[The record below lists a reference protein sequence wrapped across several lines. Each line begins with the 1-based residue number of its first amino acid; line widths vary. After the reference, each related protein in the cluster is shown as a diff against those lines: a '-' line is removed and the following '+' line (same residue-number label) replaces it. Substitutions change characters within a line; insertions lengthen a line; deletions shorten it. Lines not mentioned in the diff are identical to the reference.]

1 MESSEWPVVSMDFGR
16 PEVMIVP
23 ILAFFSSLVKGLS
36 GMGEALVYGAGWQ
49 LFYLAG
55 FEEMNNLGLLAGL
68 ICVLQCTSTAL
79 LAFGNW
85 QQWSAELHLMLS
97 SMLCFRLFDDCVL
110 SQNGRRIGSIDC
122 FMPLHCG
129 RRLFYI
135 KPGLIFSFAML
146 VPSPVGN
153 HIREVA
159 PTESVQLVLS
169 VTFLSFALLKPIV
182 DAISAFK
189 TKEVSRPPEGDA
201 DASEAT
207 EPEPS
212 EAEANLKRQS
222 SQLPEAPSWL
232 WAVLPPVGMVGG
244 FLGGLCGINGPPFI
258 LLTAITGLDKVV
270 ARNLFPMGQ
279 AMEAWTFRLPML
291 LYLQRI
297 RLEDAHLYCIGLFAG
312 ALGLQ
317 LGNCLAPKVSQK
329 VFEWSM
335 LLFLVVSSLLVL
347 GLLEGKPGAFIALG
361 ASILV
366 LLLRWLASRHLLV
379 SRRLAAEQSGSGDRE
394 TNSSPNLFSGNLKS
408 GPVAEGPEGPVQ
420 VYGAAE
426 WSVPDADFTPCCAGK
441 PWKPAGLCLCQ

>member
-1 MESSEWPVVSMDFGR
+1 
-16 PEVMIVP
+16 
-23 ILAFFSSLVKGLS
+23 
-36 GMGEALVYGAGWQ
+36 
-49 LFYLAG
+49 
-55 FEEMNNLGLLAGL
+55 
-68 ICVLQCTSTAL
+68 
-79 LAFGNW
+79 
-85 QQWSAELHLMLS
+85 
-97 SMLCFRLFDDCVL
+97 
-110 SQNGRRIGSIDC
+110 
-122 FMPLHCG
+122 
-129 RRLFYI
+129 
-135 KPGLIFSFAML
+135 ML

>member
-23 ILAFFSSLVKGLS
+23 ILAFFSSFVKGLS

-85 QQWSAELHLMLS
+85 QQW
-97 SMLCFRLFDDCVL
+97 
-110 SQNGRRIGSIDC
+110 
-122 FMPLHCG
+122 
-129 RRLFYI
+129 LFYI

-258 LLTAITGLDKVV
+258 LLTAITGLDKVK
-270 ARNLFPMGQ
+270 R
-279 AMEAWTFRLPML
+279 R
-291 LYLQRI
+291 
-297 RLEDAHLYCIGLFAG
+297 
-312 ALGLQ
+312 
-317 LGNCLAPKVSQK
+317 SQVK
-329 VFEWSM
+329 SC
-335 LLFLVVSSLLVL
+335 VL
-347 GLLEGKPGAFIALG
+347 CHG
-361 ASILV
+361 
-366 LLLRWLASRHLLV
+366 
-379 SRRLAAEQSGSGDRE
+379 
-394 TNSSPNLFSGNLKS
+394 
-408 GPVAEGPEGPVQ
+408 
-420 VYGAAE
+420 
-426 WSVPDADFTPCCAGK
+426 
-441 PWKPAGLCLCQ
+441 